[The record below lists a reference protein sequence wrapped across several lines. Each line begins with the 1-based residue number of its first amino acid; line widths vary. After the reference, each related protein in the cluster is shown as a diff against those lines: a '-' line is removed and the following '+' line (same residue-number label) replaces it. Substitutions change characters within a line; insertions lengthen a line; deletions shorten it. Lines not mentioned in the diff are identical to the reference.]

1 MLITQGKTNWKLL
14 LVVIILAVIVGS
26 GALWYSVKKE
36 QSYQLPEI
44 KKPAKV
50 EEPYIKVISP
60 NGGEQWIIGK
70 KYDITWESQKVD
82 KVYIYLVK
90 EGESDVAEIITK
102 VFFQASLGK
111 YSWIIPSDNNDI
123 NSGGQFKIVITSSE
137 ENNGKIRDES
147 DNYFGIIKDETANWK
162 TYENEEYGFEIKY
175 PQMLEFSFPAEEGY
189 AFECGKQLGDS
200 FRLASTLHFGPTIY
214 DFTVYSNPG
223 HLSPEDF
230 FICKMNGV
238 RQGNFNKEESII
250 NIEDLTIGNQK
261 IQATKITW
269 ELNFINV
276 LIPKE
281 NIIIEIEGQPGSGDE
296 KLSTFNQMLSTFR
309 FLE

>member
-1 MLITQGKTNWKLL
+1 VYTLPDNIDTFAFSNDSQEIFYVTRKAGK
-14 LVVIILAVIVGS
+14 
-26 GALWYSVKKE
+26 
-36 QSYQLPEI
+36 
-44 KKPAKV
+44 
-50 EEPYIKVISP
+50 
-60 NGGEQWIIGK
+60 
-70 KYDITWESQKVD
+70 
-82 KVYIYLVK
+82 
-90 EGESDVAEIITK
+90 
-102 VFFQASLGK
+102 FF
-111 YSWIIPSDNNDI
+111 
-123 NSGGQFKIVITSSE
+123 IVINDKES
-137 ENNGKIRDES
+137 RAFDEIYGEPKFS
-147 DNYFGIIKDETANWK
+147 PDNKYIGYGAKLGNELWWIVDEVEKFPMGNVTVDWK
-162 TYENEEYGFEIKY
+162 NYRNEEYGFEIKH

-250 NIEDLTIGNQK
+250 NTEDLIIGNQK